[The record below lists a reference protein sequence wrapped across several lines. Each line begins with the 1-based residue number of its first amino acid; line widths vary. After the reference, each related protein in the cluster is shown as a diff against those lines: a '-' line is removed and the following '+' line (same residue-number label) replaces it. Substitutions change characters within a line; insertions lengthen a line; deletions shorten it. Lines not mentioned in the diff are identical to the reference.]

1 MSSSMLPMIPT
12 LSHSFPTNEDEW
24 IYEVKYDG
32 YRAILEWD
40 GKALFLTSRNG
51 HNLNSRFPTLHDNL
65 FSLLKK
71 QEIDTCIMDGEICM
85 LTNNYRA
92 DFESLHKRKENNL
105 SFISFDLLKKDE
117 ALLTSSPLL
126 ARKKELHHLLDN
138 GTDQNVLIEIA
149 FSASAQ
155 NLFEL
160 VNSHKGEGVV
170 CKKIDSLYKV
180 GKRTKNW
187 LKVKNW
193 KIAFVFLYAY
203 EKANGYFYTGVI
215 REGEIYEVGHF
226 SHGLSSEEREAL
238 LEVIKR
244 NKTKEANG
252 FIYVQPRI
260 VLELEYLDL
269 YNEKLR
275 QPRFKQF
282 CFQTSWEVCTWD
294 TIQSSLMT

>member
-1 MSSSMLPMIPT
+1 MSNQMLPMIPT
-12 LSHSFPTNEDEW
+12 LSHSFPTNEDNW

-32 YRAILEWD
+32 YRAILAWD
-40 GKALFLTSRNG
+40 GQALCLTSRNG

-65 FSLLKK
+65 SSILMN
-71 QEIDTCIMDGEICM
+71 QEINPCIIDGEICI

-92 DFESLHKRKENNL
+92 DFESLHKRKEKNI
-105 SFISFDLLKKDE
+105 SFIGFDLLKKGE

-126 ARKKELHHLLDN
+126 ARKKELRHLLEN
-138 GTDQNVLIEIA
+138 VSDQNVLIEIA
-149 FSASAQ
+149 FSPTAQ
-155 NLFEL
+155 YLFEL
-160 VNSHKGEGVV
+160 VSNHNGEGVV
-170 CKKIDSLYKV
+170 CKKTDSLYRV
-180 GKRTKNW
+180 GKRTRNW

-193 KIAFVFLYAY
+193 KSAFVFLYAY
-203 EKANGYFYTGVI
+203 EKANGYFYTGVK
-215 REGEIYEVGHF
+215 REGEIYEIGHF

-244 NKTKEANG
+244 NKTKETNG